1 MIFDLTD
8 IHTFDRIEKYWIEQ
22 IKEKSD
28 DNCVK
33 ILVGNKADCK
43 QVKRGIFR
51 KGRLS
56 LNRDKG

>member
-28 DNCVK
+28 ENCVK
-33 ILVGNKADCK
+33 ILIGNKSDCK
-43 QVKRGIFR
+43 QVI
-51 KGRLS
+51 
-56 LNRDKG
+56 NW